1 MQKNSQVFYVTEYW
15 NENLTEASWRKLQ
28 KISQEYDFILIGG
41 WATYLW
47 TSRNKSK
54 DIDIIVDFK
63 TLERLK
69 QDYNLKKNDKLK
81 KYEIK
86 TSEFD
91 IDVYVP
97 YYSDLVIPLNEVK
110 TTKIQGI
117 KTLAAEELLILK
129 QDAEIDRRN
138 TVKGKKDSIDIITLL
153 MYADINIKR
162 YKKLLK
168 NYNIVNFRK
177 ELKKVINNFNKK
189 DIKYLEVDF
198 KEFKDWQKEILKELR

>member
-1 MQKNSQVFYVTEYW
+1 MTEFW
-15 NENLTEASWRKLQ
+15 NDNLTEASWQKLQ

-47 TSRNKSK
+47 TNRNKSK

-69 QDYNLKKNDKLK
+69 KEYNLKKNDKLK

-86 TSEFD
+86 TGEFD

-153 MYADINIKR
+153 MYADISIKR
-162 YKKLLK
+162 YNKLLK
-168 NYNIVNFRK
+168 NYNIENYRK

-189 DIKYLEVDF
+189 DIKYLEVNF
-198 KEFKDWQKEILKELR
+198 KEFKDWQKEILKKLR